1 MAAMSEE
8 VSGDGGRVGHFEKV
22 WLPSLRLETLSIR
35 RGLCFLL
42 LCFQRAVNT

>member
-1 MAAMSEE
+1 MAGMFEE
-8 VSGDGGRVGHFEKV
+8 VSGDEGHVGHFEKV

-35 RGLCFLL
+35 RDLCFLP